1 MRESFDDKIR
11 RMAGEEKMVLP
22 SGLER
27 RIDHVLAEKCGERSG
42 SMPGG
47 KPAGKS
53 GRVIRFRWGR
63 AAALSAACVLI
74 FSVTVS
80 ASVGLYR
87 QRMEAMNHE
96 KLEAYFVQIY
106 QSGMPADT
114 HNRALTEDERARM
127 GELETAYRELGRFPE
142 KELTMLDAPED
153 YQRGVAYLAATGTFF
168 FPESEMTD
176 EELLQYVDFLQKRDY
191 SLAVINQKIA
201 DGEYVY
207 EGTPESP
214 EITDREIL
222 DSDAVYEPD
231 RELTIAYEGDMG
243 VQCMAAGTDAI
254 YLGGYNRIE
263 RMAIGSGEAEL
274 LFEAFG
280 EDEILVS
287 ALYQAQDGTIY
298 AGVSN
303 LSRGKAG
310 AFGRTEIYQI
320 SAEGELLNRF
330 AVGEREQNL
339 IDSIAADGEGNLYV
353 HTRMRETDD
362 KASVHI
368 YDAEGQ
374 MISAVQETDDMIP
387 ESAGLG
393 QGKDGAVY
401 VAVKSKNSGKLGL
414 AKLEPTGAM
423 SAVYADLQ
431 EEGENLVWDVVC
443 RGVETDFILW
453 GYDGVYTYCIG
464 EEKAN
469 RIMAPYDAVCGFE
482 GACVSVLP
490 DGRMVFLNTTE
501 GLETTL
507 KNGAKTW
514 IKNPEKTTLYYV
526 PTVQ

>member
-1 MRESFDDKIR
+1 MRENFDDKIR

-27 RIDHVLAEKCGERSG
+27 RIGHVLAEKCDERSG
-42 SMPGG
+42 SMPGANA
-47 KPAGKS
+47 AGKS
-53 GRVIRFRWGR
+53 GSVLRFRWGR

-96 KLEAYFVQIY
+96 KLEAYFVGIY

-114 HNRALTEDERARM
+114 HNRALTEEERARM
-127 GELETAYRELGRFPE
+127 GELETAYRELGQFPE

-176 EELLQYVDFLQKRDY
+176 EELLQYIDFLQKRDY
-191 SLAVINQKIA
+191 SLAVINQEIS

-207 EGTPESP
+207 ERTQESP
-214 EITDREIL
+214 ETTDREIL

-243 VQCMAAGTDAI
+243 VQCMAAGAEAI
-254 YLGGYNRIE
+254 YLGGYSRIE
-263 RMAIGSGEAEL
+263 RVAIGSGDAETF
-274 LFEAFG
+274 FEEFG
-280 EDEILVS
+280 DDEILVS
-287 ALYQAQDGTIY
+287 ALYQTQDGTVY

-303 LSRGKAG
+303 LSQLDSR
-310 AFGRTEIYQI
+310 AFGRTEIYQF
-320 SAEGELLNRF
+320 SEDGELLNRF
-330 AVGEREQNL
+330 AVGSRELNL
-339 IDSIAADGEGNLYV
+339 IDSIAADDKGNLYV
-353 HTRMRETDD
+353 HTRMRESDD
-362 KASVHI
+362 QASVHI

-374 MISAVQETDDMIP
+374 MIAAVQETDYTVP

-401 VAVKSKNSGKLGL
+401 VAVRAGDSGKLGL
-414 AKLEPTGAM
+414 AKLEPTGVM
-423 SAVYADLQ
+423 SAVYTDLQ
-431 EEGENLVWDVVC
+431 AEGENLVWDIVSP
-443 RGVETDFILW
+443 GTETDFILW

-464 EEKAN
+464 EEKAV

-482 GACVSVLP
+482 GTCVSVLL
-490 DGRMVFLNTTE
+490 DGRVVFLNAAE
-501 GLETTL
+501 SLETTL
-507 KNGAKTW
+507 KNGAGTW
-514 IKNPEKTTLYYV
+514 IKNPEKTTIYYV
-526 PTVQ
+526 PTVK